1 MFSLLN
7 QKDEKMTT
15 TQYQCLA
22 TFREHLG
29 TIQKQATKSNSDG
42 FDIEMRYLREI
53 DKNTQANL
61 DEFSTANKG
70 SNETKNRFENVKPNE
85 GTMVKLLPW
94 SSAYRKGKK
103 GVFHGNVS
111 SNTYIN
117 ANYVDA
123 REIMGVPFVYIAAQ
137 APLWNTILDFWRMI
151 YENEVYFIVMLCA
164 TQEYGKEKS
173 VMYWPPLY
181 NEMSF
186 AGFFVYNRKENFQ
199 GDVVYRTLLLRR
211 GNEPVRTI
219 LHMQHTSWPDQ
230 SVPQASA
237 PLMKMIQTIA
247 ASPKSLEA
255 PLLVHCSGGVGRTGV
270 FISLHIALAQFQLEF
285 KEVSIPSIVRFLKL
299 CRTGMVSRKDQYV
312 FLYYATQREMDRMV
326 HSAVAGANVMDL
338 LPQEHYD
345 PSGNRQ
351 AVVWTNVP
359 GARVEFPTS
368 RHRGNPNGPQA
379 KKGSQLKRGEEGIL
393 GSSSGIQ
400 RTSPRQNGS
409 KSPIR
414 RDSDKTG
421 GDNGK
426 GKKGKDPSPGR
437 NPVSSSTAQD
447 GLLGYNRNKNPN
459 ALTSRRDVR
468 LDIIAM
474 RAYLRRRHLL
484 EDWKS
489 SSVALDAPW
498 SSVVGE
504 DQRGFPNFR

>member
-1 MFSLLN
+1 MFWLLN
-7 QKDEKMTT
+7 QKDEKMTA

-29 TIQKQATKSNSDG
+29 TLQKQTAKSNHDG

-53 DKNTQANL
+53 DKYTQANL

-85 GTMVKLLPW
+85 GTMVKLLPLPNTF
-94 SSAYRKGKK
+94 RKGKK
-103 GVFHGNVS
+103 GEFHGNVS
-111 SNTYIN
+111 MNTYIN

-173 VMYWPPLY
+173 AMYWPPLY
-181 NEMSF
+181 KEMGF

-270 FISLHIALAQFQLEF
+270 FIALHIALAQFQLEF

-299 CRTGMVSRKDQYV
+299 CRTGMISRKDQYV
-312 FLYYATQREMDRMV
+312 YLYYATQREMDRMV

-345 PSGNRQ
+345 PTGNRH
-351 AVVWTNVP
+351 AVVWSNVP

-368 RHRGNPNGPQA
+368 RHRGNNNGPLA
-379 KKGSQLKRGEEGIL
+379 KKGSKLKRGEGIL
-393 GSSSGIQ
+393 GSSPGFQ
-400 RTSPRQNGS
+400 RTPPRQKGS
-409 KSPIR
+409 KSPNR
-414 RDSDKTG
+414 READKTE
-421 GDNGK
+421 GDSGK
-426 GKKGKDPSPGR
+426 EKKRKD
-437 NPVSSSTAQD
+437 SSSVSPSKAQD
-447 GLLGYNRNKNPN
+447 SLLSYNRSKDPN

-468 LDIIAM
+468 LDILAM

-504 DQRGFPNFR
+504 DQRAFPNFR